1 MESRLSYLMEGPAGI
16 NGLRGYSADLGQVG
30 AMNMK

>member
-16 NGLRGYSADLGQVG
+16 NGLRGYTDLGQVG
-30 AMNMK
+30 GMNME